1 MGKTIYIQ
9 CYEGLSAKMMVE
21 ALLNLMPEQT
31 QAKATVDQLL
41 ALNCPA
47 EVKAAMIRKLP
58 RKIKDFALPEG
69 AEELF
74 QRAYDIWLHAKAAV
88 QRVNIAHVEF
98 QEKDYDE
105 VIAMLAASICME
117 RLEADTIICPIVY
130 DGYGQI
136 YIDHEPVSVPL
147 PETLYILMGAE
158 IAMHRMERD
167 SAWVTPEGAAFL
179 AACRTSDHLPEEYHV
194 SKIGTGRGIASDGS
208 NGVLRIM
215 VLEDG
220 KGNAEKS
227 EMADFSEKE
236 AVEKN
241 IEANFPEK
249 EEIEKNIEADFQE
262 KEAEQEHILQESLG
276 SEEENTESVTE
287 PLEQNSDWD
296 DDLEFLEESIISQ
309 VAPEKEPDEIQAEE
323 SQADTLEESE
333 EACPGELNNE
343 SSEETDDSLPEM
355 KEIEDEPLPE
365 TKMPE
370 EDSLP
375 ENETAEDDLMSHL
388 ERVGK
393 LDYIP
398 EFELAEEPKY
408 DALEQDY
415 FEDESSDTEIL
426 EETTA
431 EDIVCTDTT
440 TPNEIWKLECNID
453 DCGGEVLG
461 YTMERL
467 MENGALDACY
477 LPIYMKK
484 NRPAYMLTVL
494 CRPEDRERLED
505 IIFEETTT
513 IGIRRALMQRT
524 ILQRRKST
532 EQTSLGDV
540 AVKTMKKKNGE
551 VPTLEYE
558 SVAAIAREQHL
569 PFREVYRRL
578 EKELY

>member
-158 IAMHRMERD
+158 VAMHRMERD

-194 SKIGTGRGIASDGS
+194 SKIGTGRGTASDGS

-220 KGNAEKS
+220 NAEKS
-227 EMADFSEKE
+227 GMADFSEKE

-249 EEIEKNIEADFQE
+249 EEIEKNIEADFPE
-262 KEAEQEHILQESLG
+262 KEAEQEHILQESPV
-276 SEEENTESVTE
+276 SEEENTESVTKA
-287 PLEQNSDWD
+287 PEQNSDWD

-309 VAPEKEPDEIQAEE
+309 VASEKEPDEIQAEE
-323 SQADTLEESE
+323 PKQ
-333 EACPGELNNE
+333 
-343 SSEETDDSLPEM
+343 ET
-355 KEIEDEPLPE
+355 
-365 TKMPE
+365 
-370 EDSLP
+370 
-375 ENETAEDDLMSHL
+375 
-388 ERVGK
+388 V
-393 LDYIP
+393 
-398 EFELAEEPKY
+398 
-408 DALEQDY
+408 
-415 FEDESSDTEIL
+415 
-426 EETTA
+426 A

>member
-41 ALNCPA
+41 TLNCPA
-47 EVKAAMIRKLP
+47 EIKAAMIRKLP
-58 RKIKDFALPEG
+58 KKIKDFALPEG

-194 SKIGTGRGIASDGS
+194 SKIGTGRGTASDGS

-220 KGNAEKS
+220 NAEKS
-227 EMADFSEKE
+227 GMADFSEKE

-249 EEIEKNIEADFQE
+249 EEIEKNIEADFPE
-262 KEAEQEHILQESLG
+262 KEAEQEHILQESPV
-276 SEEENTESVTE
+276 SEEENTESVTKA
-287 PLEQNSDWD
+287 PEQNSDWD

-309 VAPEKEPDEIQAEE
+309 VTPEKEPDEIQAEE
-323 SQADTLEESE
+323 PKQ
-333 EACPGELNNE
+333 
-343 SSEETDDSLPEM
+343 ET
-355 KEIEDEPLPE
+355 
-365 TKMPE
+365 
-370 EDSLP
+370 
-375 ENETAEDDLMSHL
+375 
-388 ERVGK
+388 V
-393 LDYIP
+393 
-398 EFELAEEPKY
+398 
-408 DALEQDY
+408 
-415 FEDESSDTEIL
+415 
-426 EETTA
+426 A

-440 TPNEIWKLECNID
+440 TPNEIWKMECNID

-532 EQTSLGDV
+532 EQTSLGNV

>member
-41 ALNCPA
+41 TLNCPA

-130 DGYGQI
+130 DGYGQM

-194 SKIGTGRGIASDGS
+194 SKIGTGRGTASDGS

-220 KGNAEKS
+220 NAEKS
-227 EMADFSEKE
+227 GMADFSEKE

-249 EEIEKNIEADFQE
+249 EEIEKNIEDDFPE
-262 KEAEQEHILQESLG
+262 KEAEQEHILQESPV
-276 SEEENTESVTE
+276 SEEENTESVTKA
-287 PLEQNSDWD
+287 PEQNSDWD

-323 SQADTLEESE
+323 PKQ
-333 EACPGELNNE
+333 
-343 SSEETDDSLPEM
+343 ET
-355 KEIEDEPLPE
+355 
-365 TKMPE
+365 
-370 EDSLP
+370 
-375 ENETAEDDLMSHL
+375 
-388 ERVGK
+388 V
-393 LDYIP
+393 
-398 EFELAEEPKY
+398 
-408 DALEQDY
+408 
-415 FEDESSDTEIL
+415 
-426 EETTA
+426 A

>member
-41 ALNCPA
+41 TLDCPA

-194 SKIGTGRGIASDGS
+194 SKIGTGRGTASDGS

-220 KGNAEKS
+220 NAEKS
-227 EMADFSEKE
+227 GMADFLEKE

-249 EEIEKNIEADFQE
+249 EEIEKNIEADFPE
-262 KEAEQEHILQESLG
+262 KEAEQEHILQESPV
-276 SEEENTESVTE
+276 SEEENTESVTKA
-287 PLEQNSDWD
+287 PEQNSDWD

-323 SQADTLEESE
+323 SQDDTLEEGE
-333 EACPGELNNE
+333 EVCPEELNNE
-343 SSEETDDSLPEM
+343 SSVETEDSLSEMKEIEDESLPETKM
-355 KEIEDEPLPE
+355 PEEEPLPETKMIEDEPLPE
-365 TKMPE
+365 T
-370 EDSLP
+370 
-375 ENETAEDDLMSHL
+375 ETTEDDLMSHL
-388 ERVGK
+388 ERVEK
-393 LDYIP
+393 LDHIP
-398 EFELAEEPKY
+398 EFEL
-408 DALEQDY
+408 
-415 FEDESSDTEIL
+415 
-426 EETTA
+426 A

-440 TPNEIWKLECNID
+440 TPNEIWKMECNID

-532 EQTSLGDV
+532 EQTSLGNV

>member
-41 ALNCPA
+41 TLDCPA

-194 SKIGTGRGIASDGS
+194 SKIGTGRGTASDGS

-220 KGNAEKS
+220 NAEKS
-227 EMADFSEKE
+227 GMADFSEKE

-249 EEIEKNIEADFQE
+249 EEIEKNIEADFPE
-262 KEAEQEHILQESLG
+262 KEAEQEHILQESPV
-276 SEEENTESVTE
+276 SEEENTESVTKA
-287 PLEQNSDWD
+287 PEQNSDWD

-323 SQADTLEESE
+323 PKQ
-333 EACPGELNNE
+333 
-343 SSEETDDSLPEM
+343 ET
-355 KEIEDEPLPE
+355 
-365 TKMPE
+365 
-370 EDSLP
+370 
-375 ENETAEDDLMSHL
+375 
-388 ERVGK
+388 V
-393 LDYIP
+393 
-398 EFELAEEPKY
+398 
-408 DALEQDY
+408 
-415 FEDESSDTEIL
+415 
-426 EETTA
+426 A

-440 TPNEIWKLECNID
+440 TPNEIWKMECNID

-484 NRPAYMLTVL
+484 NRPAYELTVL
-494 CRPEDRERLED
+494 CHPEDRERLED

>member
-41 ALNCPA
+41 TLDCPA

-194 SKIGTGRGIASDGS
+194 SKIGTGRGTASDGS

-220 KGNAEKS
+220 NAEKS
-227 EMADFSEKE
+227 GMADFSEKE

-249 EEIEKNIEADFQE
+249 EEIEKNIEADFPE
-262 KEAEQEHILQESLG
+262 KEAEQEHILQESPV
-276 SEEENTESVTE
+276 SEEENTESVTKA
-287 PLEQNSDWD
+287 PEQNSDWD

-323 SQADTLEESE
+323 PKQ
-333 EACPGELNNE
+333 
-343 SSEETDDSLPEM
+343 ET
-355 KEIEDEPLPE
+355 
-365 TKMPE
+365 
-370 EDSLP
+370 
-375 ENETAEDDLMSHL
+375 
-388 ERVGK
+388 V
-393 LDYIP
+393 
-398 EFELAEEPKY
+398 
-408 DALEQDY
+408 
-415 FEDESSDTEIL
+415 
-426 EETTA
+426 A

-532 EQTSLGDV
+532 EQTSLGNV

>member
-41 ALNCPA
+41 TLDCPA

-194 SKIGTGRGIASDGS
+194 SKIGTGRGTASDGS

-220 KGNAEKS
+220 NAEKS
-227 EMADFSEKE
+227 GMADFSEKE

-249 EEIEKNIEADFQE
+249 EEIEKNIEADFPE
-262 KEAEQEHILQESLG
+262 KEAEQEHILQESPV
-276 SEEENTESVTE
+276 SEEENTESVTKA
-287 PLEQNSDWD
+287 PEQNSDWD

-309 VAPEKEPDEIQAEE
+309 VASEKEPDEIQAEE
-323 SQADTLEESE
+323 PKQ
-333 EACPGELNNE
+333 
-343 SSEETDDSLPEM
+343 ET
-355 KEIEDEPLPE
+355 
-365 TKMPE
+365 
-370 EDSLP
+370 
-375 ENETAEDDLMSHL
+375 
-388 ERVGK
+388 V
-393 LDYIP
+393 
-398 EFELAEEPKY
+398 
-408 DALEQDY
+408 
-415 FEDESSDTEIL
+415 
-426 EETTA
+426 A

-440 TPNEIWKLECNID
+440 TPNEIWKMECNID

-532 EQTSLGDV
+532 EQTSLGNV

>member
-41 ALNCPA
+41 TLDCPA

-194 SKIGTGRGIASDGS
+194 SKIGTGRGTASDGS

-220 KGNAEKS
+220 NAEKS
-227 EMADFSEKE
+227 GMADFSEKE

-249 EEIEKNIEADFQE
+249 EEIEKNIEADFPE
-262 KEAEQEHILQESLG
+262 KEAEQEHILQESPV
-276 SEEENTESVTE
+276 SEEENTESVTKA
-287 PLEQNSDWD
+287 PEQNSDWD

-323 SQADTLEESE
+323 PKQ
-333 EACPGELNNE
+333 
-343 SSEETDDSLPEM
+343 ET
-355 KEIEDEPLPE
+355 
-365 TKMPE
+365 
-370 EDSLP
+370 
-375 ENETAEDDLMSHL
+375 
-388 ERVGK
+388 V
-393 LDYIP
+393 
-398 EFELAEEPKY
+398 
-408 DALEQDY
+408 
-415 FEDESSDTEIL
+415 
-426 EETTA
+426 A

-440 TPNEIWKLECNID
+440 TPNEIWKMECNID

>member
-41 ALNCPA
+41 TLDCPA

-167 SAWVTPEGAAFL
+167 SAWVTPEGVAFL

-194 SKIGTGRGIASDGS
+194 SKIGTGRGTASDGS

-220 KGNAEKS
+220 NAEKS
-227 EMADFSEKE
+227 GMADFSEKE

-249 EEIEKNIEADFQE
+249 EEIEKNIEADFPE
-262 KEAEQEHILQESLG
+262 KEAEQEHILQESPV
-276 SEEENTESVTE
+276 SEEENTESVTKA
-287 PLEQNSDWD
+287 PEQNSDWD

-323 SQADTLEESE
+323 PKQ
-333 EACPGELNNE
+333 
-343 SSEETDDSLPEM
+343 ET
-355 KEIEDEPLPE
+355 
-365 TKMPE
+365 
-370 EDSLP
+370 
-375 ENETAEDDLMSHL
+375 
-388 ERVGK
+388 V
-393 LDYIP
+393 
-398 EFELAEEPKY
+398 
-408 DALEQDY
+408 
-415 FEDESSDTEIL
+415 
-426 EETTA
+426 A

-532 EQTSLGDV
+532 EQTSLGNV

>member
-41 ALNCPA
+41 TLDCPA

-194 SKIGTGRGIASDGS
+194 SKIGTGRGTASDGS

-220 KGNAEKS
+220 NAEKS
-227 EMADFSEKE
+227 GMADFSEKE

-249 EEIEKNIEADFQE
+249 EEIEKNIEADFLE
-262 KEAEQEHILQESLG
+262 KEAEQEHILQESPV
-276 SEEENTESVTE
+276 SEEENTESVTKA
-287 PLEQNSDWD
+287 PEQNSDWD

-323 SQADTLEESE
+323 SQDDTLEEGE
-333 EACPGELNNE
+333 EVCPEELNNE
-343 SSEETDDSLPEM
+343 SSVETEDSLSEMKEIEDESLPETKM
-355 KEIEDEPLPE
+355 PEEEPLPETKMIEDEPLPE
-365 TKMPE
+365 T
-370 EDSLP
+370 
-375 ENETAEDDLMSHL
+375 ETTEDDLMSHL
-388 ERVGK
+388 ERVEK
-393 LDYIP
+393 LDHIP
-398 EFELAEEPKY
+398 EFEL
-408 DALEQDY
+408 
-415 FEDESSDTEIL
+415 
-426 EETTA
+426 A

-440 TPNEIWKLECNID
+440 TPNEIWKMECNID

>member
-41 ALNCPA
+41 TLNCPA

-194 SKIGTGRGIASDGS
+194 SKIGTGRGTASDGS

-220 KGNAEKS
+220 NAEKS
-227 EMADFSEKE
+227 GMADFSEKE

-249 EEIEKNIEADFQE
+249 EEIEKNIEADFPE
-262 KEAEQEHILQESLG
+262 KEAEQEHILQESPV
-276 SEEENTESVTE
+276 SEEENTESVTKA
-287 PLEQNSDWD
+287 PEQNSDWD

-309 VAPEKEPDEIQAEE
+309 VTPEKEPDEIQAEE
-323 SQADTLEESE
+323 SQDDTLEEGE
-333 EACPGELNNE
+333 EVCPEELNNE
-343 SSEETDDSLPEM
+343 SSVETEDSLSEMKEIEDESLPETKM
-355 KEIEDEPLPE
+355 PEEEPLPETKMIEDEPLPE
-365 TKMPE
+365 T
-370 EDSLP
+370 
-375 ENETAEDDLMSHL
+375 ETAEDDLMSHL
-388 ERVGK
+388 ERVEK
-393 LDYIP
+393 LDHIP
-398 EFELAEEPKY
+398 EIEL
-408 DALEQDY
+408 
-415 FEDESSDTEIL
+415 
-426 EETTA
+426 A

-578 EKELY
+578 EKELC

>member
-41 ALNCPA
+41 TLNCPA

-194 SKIGTGRGIASDGS
+194 SKIGTGRGTASDGS

-220 KGNAEKS
+220 NAEKS
-227 EMADFSEKE
+227 GMADFSEKE

-249 EEIEKNIEADFQE
+249 EEIEKNIEADFPE
-262 KEAEQEHILQESLG
+262 KEAEQEHILQESPV
-276 SEEENTESVTE
+276 SEEENTESVTKA
-287 PLEQNSDWD
+287 PEQNSDWD

-323 SQADTLEESE
+323 SQDDTLEEGE
-333 EACPGELNNE
+333 EVCPEELNNE
-343 SSEETDDSLPEM
+343 SSVETEDSLSEM
-355 KEIEDEPLPE
+355 KEIEDESLQETKMPEEEPLPETKMIEDEPLPE
-365 TKMPE
+365 T
-370 EDSLP
+370 
-375 ENETAEDDLMSHL
+375 ETAEDDLMSHL
-388 ERVGK
+388 ERVEK
-393 LDYIP
+393 LDHIP
-398 EFELAEEPKY
+398 EFEL
-408 DALEQDY
+408 
-415 FEDESSDTEIL
+415 
-426 EETTA
+426 A

>member
-41 ALNCPA
+41 TLNCPA
-47 EVKAAMIRKLP
+47 EIKAAMIRKLP

-194 SKIGTGRGIASDGS
+194 SKIGTGRGTASDGS

-220 KGNAEKS
+220 NAEKS
-227 EMADFSEKE
+227 GMADFSEKE

-241 IEANFPEK
+241 IEANFPEN
-249 EEIEKNIEADFQE
+249 EEIEKNIEADFPE
-262 KEAEQEHILQESLG
+262 KEAEQEHILQESPV
-276 SEEENTESVTE
+276 SEEENTESVTKA
-287 PLEQNSDWD
+287 PEQNSDWD

-323 SQADTLEESE
+323 SQDDTLEEGE
-333 EACPGELNNE
+333 EVCPEELNNE
-343 SSEETDDSLPEM
+343 SSVETEDSLSEMKEIEDESLPETKM
-355 KEIEDEPLPE
+355 PEEEPLPETKMIEDEPLPE
-365 TKMPE
+365 T
-370 EDSLP
+370 
-375 ENETAEDDLMSHL
+375 ETAEDDLMSHL
-388 ERVGK
+388 ERVEK
-393 LDYIP
+393 LDHIP
-398 EFELAEEPKY
+398 EFEL
-408 DALEQDY
+408 
-415 FEDESSDTEIL
+415 
-426 EETTA
+426 A

-494 CRPEDRERLED
+494 CRPEDRGRLED

>member
-41 ALNCPA
+41 TLNCPA
-47 EVKAAMIRKLP
+47 EIKAAMIRKLP
-58 RKIKDFALPEG
+58 KKIKDFALPEG

-194 SKIGTGRGIASDGS
+194 SKIGTGRGTASDGS

-220 KGNAEKS
+220 NAEKS
-227 EMADFSEKE
+227 GMADFSEKE

-249 EEIEKNIEADFQE
+249 EEIEKNIEADFPE
-262 KEAEQEHILQESLG
+262 KEAEQEHILQESPV
-276 SEEENTESVTE
+276 SEEENTESVTKA
-287 PLEQNSDWD
+287 PEQNSDWD

-323 SQADTLEESE
+323 SQDDTLEEGE
-333 EACPGELNNE
+333 EVCPEELNNE
-343 SSEETDDSLPEM
+343 SSVETEDSLSEM
-355 KEIEDEPLPE
+355 KEIEDESLPE

-370 EDSLP
+370 EEPLP
-375 ENETAEDDLMSHL
+375 ETKMIEDELLPETETAEDDLMSHL
-388 ERVGK
+388 ERVEK
-393 LDYIP
+393 LDHIP
-398 EFELAEEPKY
+398 EFEL
-408 DALEQDY
+408 
-415 FEDESSDTEIL
+415 
-426 EETTA
+426 A

-440 TPNEIWKLECNID
+440 TPNEIWKMECNID

-532 EQTSLGDV
+532 EQTSLGNV

>member
-41 ALNCPA
+41 TLNCPA

-194 SKIGTGRGIASDGS
+194 SKIGTGRGTASDGS

-220 KGNAEKS
+220 NAEKS
-227 EMADFSEKE
+227 GMADFSEKE

-249 EEIEKNIEADFQE
+249 EEIEKNIEADFPE
-262 KEAEQEHILQESLG
+262 KEAEQEHILQESPV
-276 SEEENTESVTE
+276 SEEENTESVTKA
-287 PLEQNSDWD
+287 PEQNSDWD

-323 SQADTLEESE
+323 SQDDTLEEGE
-333 EACPGELNNE
+333 EVCPEELNNE
-343 SSEETDDSLPEM
+343 SSVETEDSLSEMKEIEDESLPETKM
-355 KEIEDEPLPE
+355 PEEEPLPETKMIEDEPLPE
-365 TKMPE
+365 T
-370 EDSLP
+370 
-375 ENETAEDDLMSHL
+375 ETTEDDLMSHL
-388 ERVGK
+388 ERVEK
-393 LDYIP
+393 LDHIP
-398 EFELAEEPKY
+398 EFEL
-408 DALEQDY
+408 
-415 FEDESSDTEIL
+415 
-426 EETTA
+426 A

-440 TPNEIWKLECNID
+440 TPNEIWKMECNID

>member
-41 ALNCPA
+41 TLDCPA

-194 SKIGTGRGIASDGS
+194 SKIGTGRGTASDGS

-220 KGNAEKS
+220 NAEKS
-227 EMADFSEKE
+227 GMADFSEKE

-249 EEIEKNIEADFQE
+249 EEIEKNIEADFPE
-262 KEAEQEHILQESLG
+262 KEAEQEHILQESPV
-276 SEEENTESVTE
+276 SEEENTESVTKA
-287 PLEQNSDWD
+287 PEQNSDWD

-309 VAPEKEPDEIQAEE
+309 VTPEKEPDEIQAEE
-323 SQADTLEESE
+323 SQDDTLEEGE
-333 EACPGELNNE
+333 EVCPEELNNE
-343 SSEETDDSLPEM
+343 SSVETEDSLSEMKEIEDESLPETKM
-355 KEIEDEPLPE
+355 PEEEPLPETKMIEDEPLPE
-365 TKMPE
+365 T
-370 EDSLP
+370 
-375 ENETAEDDLMSHL
+375 ETAEDDLMSHL
-388 ERVGK
+388 ERVEK
-393 LDYIP
+393 LDHIP
-398 EFELAEEPKY
+398 EIEL
-408 DALEQDY
+408 
-415 FEDESSDTEIL
+415 
-426 EETTA
+426 A

>member
-41 ALNCPA
+41 TLDCPA

-194 SKIGTGRGIASDGS
+194 SKIGTGRGTASDGS

-220 KGNAEKS
+220 NAEKS
-227 EMADFSEKE
+227 GMADFSEKE

-249 EEIEKNIEADFQE
+249 EEIEKNIEADFPE
-262 KEAEQEHILQESLG
+262 KEAEQEHILQESPV
-276 SEEENTESVTE
+276 SEEENTESVTKA
-287 PLEQNSDWD
+287 PEQNSDWD

-309 VAPEKEPDEIQAEE
+309 VTPEKEPDEIQAEE
-323 SQADTLEESE
+323 SQDDTLEEGE
-333 EACPGELNNE
+333 EVCPEELNNE
-343 SSEETDDSLPEM
+343 SSVETEDSLSEMKEIEDESLPETKM
-355 KEIEDEPLPE
+355 PEEEPLPETKMIEDEPLPE
-365 TKMPE
+365 T
-370 EDSLP
+370 
-375 ENETAEDDLMSHL
+375 ETAEDDLMSHL
-388 ERVGK
+388 ERVEK
-393 LDYIP
+393 LDHIP
-398 EFELAEEPKY
+398 EFEL
-408 DALEQDY
+408 
-415 FEDESSDTEIL
+415 
-426 EETTA
+426 A

>member
-41 ALNCPA
+41 TLDCPA

-194 SKIGTGRGIASDGS
+194 SKIGTGRGTASDGS

-220 KGNAEKS
+220 NAEKS
-227 EMADFSEKE
+227 GMADFSEKE

-249 EEIEKNIEADFQE
+249 EEIEKNIEADFPE
-262 KEAEQEHILQESLG
+262 KEAEQEHILQESPV
-276 SEEENTESVTE
+276 SEEENTESVTKA
-287 PLEQNSDWD
+287 PEQNSDWD

-323 SQADTLEESE
+323 SQDDTLEEGE
-333 EACPGELNNE
+333 EVCPEELNNE
-343 SSEETDDSLPEM
+343 SSVETEDSLSEMKEIEDESLPETKM
-355 KEIEDEPLPE
+355 PEEEPLPETKMIEDEPLPE
-365 TKMPE
+365 T
-370 EDSLP
+370 
-375 ENETAEDDLMSHL
+375 ETTEDDLMSHL
-388 ERVGK
+388 ERVEK
-393 LDYIP
+393 LDHIP
-398 EFELAEEPKY
+398 EFEL
-408 DALEQDY
+408 
-415 FEDESSDTEIL
+415 
-426 EETTA
+426 A

-440 TPNEIWKLECNID
+440 TPNEIWKMECNID

-461 YTMERL
+461 YTMDRL

>member
-9 CYEGLSAKMMVE
+9 CYEGLSAKTMVE

-41 ALNCPA
+41 TLNCPA

-194 SKIGTGRGIASDGS
+194 SKIGTGRGTASDGS

-220 KGNAEKS
+220 NAEKS
-227 EMADFSEKE
+227 GMADFSEKE

-249 EEIEKNIEADFQE
+249 EEIEKNIEADFPE
-262 KEAEQEHILQESLG
+262 KEAEQEHILQESPV
-276 SEEENTESVTE
+276 SEEENTESVTKA
-287 PLEQNSDWD
+287 PEQNSDWD

-309 VAPEKEPDEIQAEE
+309 VASEKEPDEIQAEE
-323 SQADTLEESE
+323 PKQ
-333 EACPGELNNE
+333 
-343 SSEETDDSLPEM
+343 ET
-355 KEIEDEPLPE
+355 
-365 TKMPE
+365 
-370 EDSLP
+370 
-375 ENETAEDDLMSHL
+375 
-388 ERVGK
+388 V
-393 LDYIP
+393 
-398 EFELAEEPKY
+398 
-408 DALEQDY
+408 
-415 FEDESSDTEIL
+415 
-426 EETTA
+426 A

>member
-41 ALNCPA
+41 TLNCPA

-117 RLEADTIICPIVY
+117 RLKADTIICPIVY

-194 SKIGTGRGIASDGS
+194 SKIGTGRGTASDGS

-220 KGNAEKS
+220 NAEKS
-227 EMADFSEKE
+227 GMADFSEKE

-249 EEIEKNIEADFQE
+249 EEIEKNIEADFPE
-262 KEAEQEHILQESLG
+262 KEAEQEHILQESPV
-276 SEEENTESVTE
+276 SEEENTESVTKA
-287 PLEQNSDWD
+287 PEQNSDWD

-323 SQADTLEESE
+323 SQDDTLEEGE
-333 EACPGELNNE
+333 EVCPEELNNE
-343 SSEETDDSLPEM
+343 SSVETEDSLSEMKEIEDESLPETKM
-355 KEIEDEPLPE
+355 PEEEPLPETKMIEDEPLPE
-365 TKMPE
+365 T
-370 EDSLP
+370 
-375 ENETAEDDLMSHL
+375 ETAEDDLMSHL
-388 ERVGK
+388 ERVEK
-393 LDYIP
+393 LDHIP
-398 EFELAEEPKY
+398 EFEL
-408 DALEQDY
+408 
-415 FEDESSDTEIL
+415 
-426 EETTA
+426 A

>member
-41 ALNCPA
+41 TLDCPA

-194 SKIGTGRGIASDGS
+194 SKIGTGRGTASDGS

-220 KGNAEKS
+220 NAEKS
-227 EMADFSEKE
+227 GMADFSEKE

-241 IEANFPEK
+241 IESNFPEK
-249 EEIEKNIEADFQE
+249 EEIEKNIEADFPE
-262 KEAEQEHILQESLG
+262 KEAEQEHILQESPV
-276 SEEENTESVTE
+276 SEEENTESVTKA
-287 PLEQNSDWD
+287 PEQNSDWD

-323 SQADTLEESE
+323 SQDDTLEEGE
-333 EACPGELNNE
+333 EVCPEELNNE
-343 SSEETDDSLPEM
+343 SSVETEDTLSEMKEIEDESLPETKM
-355 KEIEDEPLPE
+355 PEEEPLPETKMIEDEPLPE
-365 TKMPE
+365 T
-370 EDSLP
+370 
-375 ENETAEDDLMSHL
+375 ETTEDDLMSHL
-388 ERVGK
+388 ERVEK
-393 LDYIP
+393 LDHIP
-398 EFELAEEPKY
+398 EFEL
-408 DALEQDY
+408 
-415 FEDESSDTEIL
+415 
-426 EETTA
+426 A

-440 TPNEIWKLECNID
+440 TPNEIWKMECNID

-532 EQTSLGDV
+532 EQTSLGNV

>member
-41 ALNCPA
+41 TLDCPA

-194 SKIGTGRGIASDGS
+194 SKIGTGRGTASDGS

-220 KGNAEKS
+220 NAEKS
-227 EMADFSEKE
+227 GMADFSEKE

-249 EEIEKNIEADFQE
+249 EEIEKNIEADFPE
-262 KEAEQEHILQESLG
+262 KEAEQEHILQESPV
-276 SEEENTESVTE
+276 SEEENTESVTKA
-287 PLEQNSDWD
+287 PEQNSDWD

-323 SQADTLEESE
+323 SQDDTLEEGE
-333 EACPGELNNE
+333 EVCPEELNNE
-343 SSEETDDSLPEM
+343 SSVETEDSLSEMKEIEDESLPETKM
-355 KEIEDEPLPE
+355 PEEEPLPETKMIEDEPLPE
-365 TKMPE
+365 T
-370 EDSLP
+370 
-375 ENETAEDDLMSHL
+375 ETTEDDLMSHL
-388 ERVGK
+388 ERVEK

-398 EFELAEEPKY
+398 EFEL
-408 DALEQDY
+408 
-415 FEDESSDTEIL
+415 
-426 EETTA
+426 A

-440 TPNEIWKLECNID
+440 TPNEIWKMECNID

>member
-136 YIDHEPVSVPL
+136 YLDHEPVSVPL

-220 KGNAEKS
+220 NAEKTG
-227 EMADFSEKE
+227 MADFSEKE

-249 EEIEKNIEADFQE
+249 EAIEKNIEAVFPE
-262 KEAEQEHILQESLG
+262 KEAEQEHILQESPV

-287 PLEQNSDWD
+287 APEQNSDWD

-309 VAPEKEPDEIQAEE
+309 VAPEKEPDEI
-323 SQADTLEESE
+323 
-333 EACPGELNNE
+333 
-343 SSEETDDSLPEM
+343 
-355 KEIEDEPLPE
+355 
-365 TKMPE
+365 
-370 EDSLP
+370 
-375 ENETAEDDLMSHL
+375 H
-388 ERVGK
+388 
-393 LDYIP
+393 IP

>member
-41 ALNCPA
+41 TLDCPA

-194 SKIGTGRGIASDGS
+194 SKIGTGRGTASDGS

-220 KGNAEKS
+220 NAEKS
-227 EMADFSEKE
+227 GMADFSEKE

-249 EEIEKNIEADFQE
+249 EEIEKNIEADFPE
-262 KEAEQEHILQESLG
+262 KEAEQEHILQESPV
-276 SEEENTESVTE
+276 SEEENTESVTKA
-287 PLEQNSDWD
+287 PEQNSDWD

-323 SQADTLEESE
+323 PKQ
-333 EACPGELNNE
+333 
-343 SSEETDDSLPEM
+343 ET
-355 KEIEDEPLPE
+355 
-365 TKMPE
+365 
-370 EDSLP
+370 
-375 ENETAEDDLMSHL
+375 
-388 ERVGK
+388 V
-393 LDYIP
+393 
-398 EFELAEEPKY
+398 
-408 DALEQDY
+408 
-415 FEDESSDTEIL
+415 
-426 EETTA
+426 A

-467 MENGALDACY
+467 MDTGALDACY

>member
-41 ALNCPA
+41 TLNCPA

-167 SAWVTPEGAAFL
+167 SAWVTPERAAFL

-194 SKIGTGRGIASDGS
+194 SKIGTGRGTASDGS

-220 KGNAEKS
+220 NAEKS
-227 EMADFSEKE
+227 GMADFSEKE

-249 EEIEKNIEADFQE
+249 EEIEKNIEADFPE
-262 KEAEQEHILQESLG
+262 KEAEQEHILQESPV
-276 SEEENTESVTE
+276 SEEENTESVTKA
-287 PLEQNSDWD
+287 PEQNSDWD

-323 SQADTLEESE
+323 SQDDTLEEGE
-333 EACPGELNNE
+333 EGCPEELNNE
-343 SSEETDDSLPEM
+343 SSVETEDSLSEMKEIEDESLPETKM
-355 KEIEDEPLPE
+355 PEEEPLPETKMIEDEPLPE
-365 TKMPE
+365 T
-370 EDSLP
+370 
-375 ENETAEDDLMSHL
+375 ETAEDNLMSHL
-388 ERVGK
+388 ERVEK
-393 LDYIP
+393 LDHIP
-398 EFELAEEPKY
+398 EIEL
-408 DALEQDY
+408 
-415 FEDESSDTEIL
+415 
-426 EETTA
+426 A

>member
-41 ALNCPA
+41 TLDCPA

-194 SKIGTGRGIASDGS
+194 SKIGTGRGTASDGS

-220 KGNAEKS
+220 NAEKS
-227 EMADFSEKE
+227 GMADFSEKE

-249 EEIEKNIEADFQE
+249 EEIEKNIEADFPE
-262 KEAEQEHILQESLG
+262 KEAEQEHILQESPV
-276 SEEENTESVTE
+276 SEEENTESVTKA
-287 PLEQNSDWD
+287 PEQNSDWD

-323 SQADTLEESE
+323 SQDDTLEEGE
-333 EACPGELNNE
+333 EVCPEELNNE
-343 SSEETDDSLPEM
+343 SSVETEDSLSEMKEIEDESLPETKM
-355 KEIEDEPLPE
+355 PEEEPLPETKMIEDEPLPE
-365 TKMPE
+365 TE
-370 EDSLP
+370 TT
-375 ENETAEDDLMSHL
+375 ENDLMSHL
-388 ERVGK
+388 ERVEK
-393 LDYIP
+393 LDHIP
-398 EFELAEEPKY
+398 EFEL
-408 DALEQDY
+408 
-415 FEDESSDTEIL
+415 
-426 EETTA
+426 A

-440 TPNEIWKLECNID
+440 TPNEIWKMECNID

>member
-41 ALNCPA
+41 TLNCPA

-136 YIDHEPVSVPL
+136 YIDHEPVPVPL

-194 SKIGTGRGIASDGS
+194 SKIGTGRGTASDGS

-220 KGNAEKS
+220 NAEKS
-227 EMADFSEKE
+227 GMADFSEKE

-249 EEIEKNIEADFQE
+249 EEIEKNIEADFPE
-262 KEAEQEHILQESLG
+262 KEAEQEHILQESPV
-276 SEEENTESVTE
+276 SEEENTESVTKA
-287 PLEQNSDWD
+287 PEQNSDWD

-309 VAPEKEPDEIQAEE
+309 VTPEKEPDEIQAEE
-323 SQADTLEESE
+323 SQDDTLEEGE
-333 EACPGELNNE
+333 EVCPEELNNE
-343 SSEETDDSLPEM
+343 SSVETEDSRSEMKEIEDESLPETKM
-355 KEIEDEPLPE
+355 PEEEPLPETKMIEDEPLPE
-365 TKMPE
+365 T
-370 EDSLP
+370 
-375 ENETAEDDLMSHL
+375 ETAEDDLMSHL
-388 ERVGK
+388 ERVEK
-393 LDYIP
+393 LDHIP
-398 EFELAEEPKY
+398 EIEL
-408 DALEQDY
+408 
-415 FEDESSDTEIL
+415 
-426 EETTA
+426 A

>member
-1 MGKTIYIQ
+1 
-9 CYEGLSAKMMVE
+9 MMVE

-41 ALNCPA
+41 TLDCPA

-98 QEKDYDE
+98 QEKDYHE

-194 SKIGTGRGIASDGS
+194 SKIGTGRGTASDGS

-220 KGNAEKS
+220 NAEKS
-227 EMADFSEKE
+227 GMADFSEKE

-249 EEIEKNIEADFQE
+249 EEIEKNIEADFPE
-262 KEAEQEHILQESLG
+262 KEAEQEHILQESPV
-276 SEEENTESVTE
+276 SEEENTESVTKA
-287 PLEQNSDWD
+287 PEQNSDWD

-309 VAPEKEPDEIQAEE
+309 VASEKEPDEIQAEE
-323 SQADTLEESE
+323 PKQ
-333 EACPGELNNE
+333 
-343 SSEETDDSLPEM
+343 ET
-355 KEIEDEPLPE
+355 
-365 TKMPE
+365 
-370 EDSLP
+370 
-375 ENETAEDDLMSHL
+375 
-388 ERVGK
+388 V
-393 LDYIP
+393 
-398 EFELAEEPKY
+398 
-408 DALEQDY
+408 
-415 FEDESSDTEIL
+415 
-426 EETTA
+426 A

>member
-41 ALNCPA
+41 TLDCPA

-194 SKIGTGRGIASDGS
+194 SKIGTGRGTASDGS

-220 KGNAEKS
+220 NAEKS
-227 EMADFSEKE
+227 GMADFSEKE

-241 IEANFPEK
+241 IEANFSEK
-249 EEIEKNIEADFQE
+249 EEIEKNIEADFPE
-262 KEAEQEHILQESLG
+262 KEAEQEHILQESPV
-276 SEEENTESVTE
+276 SEEENTESVTKA
-287 PLEQNSDWD
+287 PEQNSDWD

-309 VAPEKEPDEIQAEE
+309 VASEKEPDEIQAEE
-323 SQADTLEESE
+323 PKQ
-333 EACPGELNNE
+333 
-343 SSEETDDSLPEM
+343 ET
-355 KEIEDEPLPE
+355 
-365 TKMPE
+365 
-370 EDSLP
+370 
-375 ENETAEDDLMSHL
+375 
-388 ERVGK
+388 V
-393 LDYIP
+393 
-398 EFELAEEPKY
+398 
-408 DALEQDY
+408 
-415 FEDESSDTEIL
+415 
-426 EETTA
+426 A

-532 EQTSLGDV
+532 EQTSLGNV

>member
-41 ALNCPA
+41 TLNCPA

-194 SKIGTGRGIASDGS
+194 SKIGTGRGTASDGS

-220 KGNAEKS
+220 NAEKS
-227 EMADFSEKE
+227 GMADFSEKE

-249 EEIEKNIEADFQE
+249 EEIEKNIEADFPE
-262 KEAEQEHILQESLG
+262 KEAEQEHILQESPV
-276 SEEENTESVTE
+276 SEEENTESVTKA
-287 PLEQNSDWD
+287 PEQNSDWD

-309 VAPEKEPDEIQAEE
+309 VTPEKEPDEIQAEE
-323 SQADTLEESE
+323 SQDDTLEEGE
-333 EACPGELNNE
+333 EVCPEELNNE
-343 SSEETDDSLPEM
+343 SSVETEDSLSEMKEIEDESLPETKM
-355 KEIEDEPLPE
+355 PEEEPLPETKMIEDEPLPE
-365 TKMPE
+365 T
-370 EDSLP
+370 
-375 ENETAEDDLMSHL
+375 ETAEDNLMSHL
-388 ERVGK
+388 ERVEK
-393 LDYIP
+393 LDHIP
-398 EFELAEEPKY
+398 EIEL
-408 DALEQDY
+408 
-415 FEDESSDTEIL
+415 
-426 EETTA
+426 A

>member
-41 ALNCPA
+41 TLDCPA

-194 SKIGTGRGIASDGS
+194 SKIGTGRGTASDGS

-220 KGNAEKS
+220 NAEKS
-227 EMADFSEKE
+227 GMADFSEKE

-249 EEIEKNIEADFQE
+249 EEIEKNIEADFPE
-262 KEAEQEHILQESLG
+262 KEAEQERILQESPV
-276 SEEENTESVTE
+276 SEEENTESVTKA
-287 PLEQNSDWD
+287 PEQNSDWD

-309 VAPEKEPDEIQAEE
+309 VASEKEPDEIQAEE
-323 SQADTLEESE
+323 PKQ
-333 EACPGELNNE
+333 
-343 SSEETDDSLPEM
+343 ET
-355 KEIEDEPLPE
+355 
-365 TKMPE
+365 
-370 EDSLP
+370 
-375 ENETAEDDLMSHL
+375 
-388 ERVGK
+388 V
-393 LDYIP
+393 
-398 EFELAEEPKY
+398 
-408 DALEQDY
+408 
-415 FEDESSDTEIL
+415 
-426 EETTA
+426 A

-532 EQTSLGDV
+532 EQTSLGNV

>member
-58 RKIKDFALPEG
+58 RKIKDFALPAG

-158 IAMHRMERD
+158 IAMHRMECD

-194 SKIGTGRGIASDGS
+194 SKIGTGRGVSSDGS

-215 VLEDG
+215 VLEE
-220 KGNAEKS
+220 KNAEKS
-227 EMADFSEKE
+227 GTTDFSEKE
-236 AVEKN
+236 EV
-241 IEANFPEK
+241 
-249 EEIEKNIEADFQE
+249 EKNIEADFPE
-262 KEAEQEHILQESLG
+262 KEAEQEHILQESPV
-276 SEEENTESVTE
+276 SEKENTEIVAE
-287 PLEQNSDWD
+287 APEQNSDWD
-296 DDLEFLEESIISQ
+296 DDLEFLE
-309 VAPEKEPDEIQAEE
+309 
-323 SQADTLEESE
+323 
-333 EACPGELNNE
+333 
-343 SSEETDDSLPEM
+343 
-355 KEIEDEPLPE
+355 
-365 TKMPE
+365 
-370 EDSLP
+370 
-375 ENETAEDDLMSHL
+375 
-388 ERVGK
+388 
-393 LDYIP
+393 
-398 EFELAEEPKY
+398 
-408 DALEQDY
+408 
-415 FEDESSDTEIL
+415 DESSDTEII
-426 EETTA
+426 EETAA

-440 TPNEIWKLECNID
+440 TPDEIWKLECNID

-494 CRPEDRERLED
+494 CRPEDRELLED

-532 EQTSLGDV
+532 EQTSLGEV
-540 AVKTMKKKNGE
+540 AVKTMEKKNGE

>member
-41 ALNCPA
+41 TLDCPA

-69 AEELF
+69 AEKLF

-98 QEKDYDE
+98 QEKDYHE

-194 SKIGTGRGIASDGS
+194 SKIGTGRGTASDGS

-220 KGNAEKS
+220 NAEKS
-227 EMADFSEKE
+227 GMADFSEKE

-249 EEIEKNIEADFQE
+249 EEIEKNIEADFPE
-262 KEAEQEHILQESLG
+262 KEAEQEHILQESPV
-276 SEEENTESVTE
+276 SEEENTESVTKA
-287 PLEQNSDWD
+287 PEQNSDWD

-309 VAPEKEPDEIQAEE
+309 VASEKEPDEIQAEE
-323 SQADTLEESE
+323 PKQ
-333 EACPGELNNE
+333 
-343 SSEETDDSLPEM
+343 ET
-355 KEIEDEPLPE
+355 
-365 TKMPE
+365 
-370 EDSLP
+370 
-375 ENETAEDDLMSHL
+375 
-388 ERVGK
+388 V
-393 LDYIP
+393 
-398 EFELAEEPKY
+398 
-408 DALEQDY
+408 
-415 FEDESSDTEIL
+415 
-426 EETTA
+426 A

>member
-41 ALNCPA
+41 TLDCSA

-179 AACRTSDHLPEEYHV
+179 AVCRTSDHLPEEYHV
-194 SKIGTGRGIASDGS
+194 SKIGTGRGTASDGS

-220 KGNAEKS
+220 NAEKS
-227 EMADFSEKE
+227 GMADFSEKE

-249 EEIEKNIEADFQE
+249 EEIEKNIEADFPE
-262 KEAEQEHILQESLG
+262 KEAEQEHILQESPV
-276 SEEENTESVTE
+276 SEEENTESVTKA
-287 PLEQNSDWD
+287 PEQNSDWD

-323 SQADTLEESE
+323 SQDDTLEEGE
-333 EACPGELNNE
+333 EGCPEELNNE
-343 SSEETDDSLPEM
+343 SSVETEDSLSEMKEIEDESLPETKM
-355 KEIEDEPLPE
+355 PEEEPLPETKMIEDEPLPE
-365 TKMPE
+365 T
-370 EDSLP
+370 
-375 ENETAEDDLMSHL
+375 ETAEDNLMSHL
-388 ERVGK
+388 ERVEK
-393 LDYIP
+393 LDHIP
-398 EFELAEEPKY
+398 EIEL
-408 DALEQDY
+408 
-415 FEDESSDTEIL
+415 
-426 EETTA
+426 A

>member
-41 ALNCPA
+41 TLDCPA

-194 SKIGTGRGIASDGS
+194 SKIGTGRGTASDGS

-220 KGNAEKS
+220 NAEKS
-227 EMADFSEKE
+227 GMADFSEKE

-241 IEANFPEK
+241 IESNFPEK
-249 EEIEKNIEADFQE
+249 EEIEKNIEADFPE
-262 KEAEQEHILQESLG
+262 KEAEQEHILQESPV
-276 SEEENTESVTE
+276 SEEENTESVTKA
-287 PLEQNSDWD
+287 PEQNSDWD

-309 VAPEKEPDEIQAEE
+309 VASEKEPDEIQAEE
-323 SQADTLEESE
+323 PKQ
-333 EACPGELNNE
+333 
-343 SSEETDDSLPEM
+343 ET
-355 KEIEDEPLPE
+355 
-365 TKMPE
+365 
-370 EDSLP
+370 
-375 ENETAEDDLMSHL
+375 
-388 ERVGK
+388 V
-393 LDYIP
+393 
-398 EFELAEEPKY
+398 
-408 DALEQDY
+408 
-415 FEDESSDTEIL
+415 
-426 EETTA
+426 A

-532 EQTSLGDV
+532 EQTSLGNV

>member
-41 ALNCPA
+41 TLNCPA

-194 SKIGTGRGIASDGS
+194 SKIGTGRGTASDGS

-220 KGNAEKS
+220 NAEKS
-227 EMADFSEKE
+227 GMADFSEKE

-249 EEIEKNIEADFQE
+249 EEIEKNIEADFPE
-262 KEAEQEHILQESLG
+262 KEAEQEHILQESPV
-276 SEEENTESVTE
+276 SEEENTESVTKA
-287 PLEQNSDWD
+287 PEQNSDWD

-323 SQADTLEESE
+323 SQDDTLEEGE
-333 EACPGELNNE
+333 EVCPEELNNE
-343 SSEETDDSLPEM
+343 SSVETEDSLSEMKEIEDESLPETKM
-355 KEIEDEPLPE
+355 PEEEPLPETKMIEDEPLPE
-365 TKMPE
+365 T
-370 EDSLP
+370 
-375 ENETAEDDLMSHL
+375 ETAEDDLMSHL
-388 ERVGK
+388 ERVEK
-393 LDYIP
+393 LDHIP
-398 EFELAEEPKY
+398 EFEL
-408 DALEQDY
+408 
-415 FEDESSDTEIL
+415 
-426 EETTA
+426 A

-440 TPNEIWKLECNID
+440 TPNEIWKMECNID

-532 EQTSLGDV
+532 EQTSLGNV